1 MERSTRME
9 PDIRRKEILSVASAL
24 FLEYGLEGV
33 SMGQIAEAAEVS
45 RPTVYHYFSS
55 PATIWEALFEEEF
68 AQFWDQCQ
76 PLVTAPKP
84 PGGIIRAVLGLI
96 TAHPTLL
103 ALLHSGGS
111 HAFQLRRRQIVAERL
126 LPLLVQYG
134 PQTRFGADDST
145 ILLTLLEGTAWWC
158 AVAAPPD
165 PEAFLDH
172 VVDWIHAAWSSSS
185 PPGETP

>member
-9 PDIRRKEILSVASAL
+9 PDSRRKEILSVAGAL

-55 PATIWEALFEEEF
+55 SAAIWEALFEEEF

-172 VVDWIHAAWSSSS
+172 VVNWIHAAWPSSS
-185 PPGETP
+185 PSGETP

>member
-1 MERSTRME
+1 MERSPRME
-9 PDIRRKEILSVASAL
+9 PDTRRKEILSVAGAL

-33 SMGQIAEAAEVS
+33 SMGQIAEAVEVS
-45 RPTVYHYFSS
+45 RPTIYHYFPS
-55 PATIWEALFEEEF
+55 PSAIWEALFEEEF
-68 AQFWDQCQ
+68 NQFWAQCQ

-111 HAFQLRRRQIVAERL
+111 RVFQLRRRQIVAERL
-126 LPLLVQYG
+126 VPLLVQYG
-134 PQTRFGADDST
+134 PPTHFGPDDAT

-158 AVAAPPD
+158 AVATPPD
-165 PEAFLDH
+165 PEPFLDH
-172 VVDWIHAAWSSSS
+172 VVDWIHAAWPSGS
-185 PPGETP
+185 PPRDTP